1 MAAIQRATSLLE
13 KNALKRTYF
22 FFLFSWKDTIVGH
35 NRWMEDYFIIIGGKR
50 LNTNCRD
57 SNFVL
62 SLSRKKGFLLPF
74 LIVFYFIFLLFD
86 FIAMLLP
93 IHHCPIY
100 CLMMTTCDMKHK
112 CGHYCIQFF
121 FL

>member
-1 MAAIQRATSLLE
+1 ML
-13 KNALKRTYF
+13 
-22 FFLFSWKDTIVGH
+22 
-35 NRWMEDYFIIIGGKR
+35 
-50 LNTNCRD
+50 
-57 SNFVL
+57 
-62 SLSRKKGFLLPF
+62 F

-100 CLMMTTCDMKHK
+100 CLMMTTCDMMHR
-112 CGHYCIQFF
+112 CGHNCIQVFFF